1 MQSIYLIISGTN
13 RKGSKSLQIANLYQ
27 QLLQQNQ
34 IESKILSLEDL
45 PIETFD
51 INSKSIVLKQIEQEY
66 LRPSNKLIFIVPE
79 YNGSF
84 PGSLKLLMDCC
95 DIKNV
100 FWNKKASLVGIAD
113 GRNGNLRGLDHL
125 TGVLNYLKINVLHYK
140 VNIPFVG
147 KSFDNEQNLTDTQ
160 IHQSLHKQIE
170 EFIKF

>member
-1 MQSIYLIISGTN
+1 MESNYLIISGTN
-13 RKGSKSLQIANLYQ
+13 RKGSKSLQIAYLYQ
-27 QLLQQNQ
+27 QLLQQKN
-34 IESKILSLEDL
+34 IESEILSLEEL

-51 INSKSIVLKQIEQEY
+51 INHKSDILKKIEHSF
-66 LRPSNKLIFIVPE
+66 LIPANKIIFIVPE

-95 DIKNV
+95 DTKNA

-147 KSFDNEQNLTDTQ
+147 KSFDHEQNLTDPQ
-160 IHQSLHKQIE
+160 IQQSLHKQIE
-170 EFIKF
+170 EFINF